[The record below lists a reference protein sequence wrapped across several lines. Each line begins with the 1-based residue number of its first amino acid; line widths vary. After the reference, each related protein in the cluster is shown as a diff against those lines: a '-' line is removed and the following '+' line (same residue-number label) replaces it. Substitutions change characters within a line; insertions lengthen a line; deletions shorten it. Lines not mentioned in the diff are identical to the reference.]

1 MKVFLAATSL
11 RPAYGGPAYSVSRLA
26 AALGHAGLDVG
37 LWSNDGSATDTS
49 LLDNAAPVRRLGGT
63 AAEALRTFGAVDVL
77 HDNGI
82 WMRHNHRLAVLAA
95 ELRVPRLVSTR
106 GMLEPWAI
114 NHKKLKKRIAW
125 RLYQR
130 GDLVSA
136 QCLHATGEPEFQ
148 TIEQLHLGVRAIVVP
163 NGIDIPLQ
171 KRADRG
177 LANSEPAANVL
188 RTVLFLGRIYPVK
201 GLPMLI
207 EAWSRVR
214 PAGWRLKI
222 AGPDE
227 SNHRAVVERAVSVAG
242 LDDQVIFLGPLAE
255 EAKRAALLE
264 AELFVLPTHS
274 ESFGVVVAEAL
285 AHSLPVLTTT
295 AAPWSMLVDHG
306 CGWWVE
312 PTVDGI
318 TEGLRQATAMSTAEL
333 AGMGE
338 KGREVALQKFRWAE
352 VARQFTSAYQ
362 LLLGSRNGV
371 MEPRFV
377 EHLFR
382 NGEAGG

>member
-26 AALGHAGLDVG
+26 AALGHAGLDIG
-37 LWSNDGSATDTS
+37 LWSSDGSATDTS
-49 LLDNAAPVRRLGGT
+49 LLDDAAPVRRLGGS
-63 AAEALRTFGAVDVL
+63 AAEAMRAFGAVDVV

-82 WMRHNHRLAVLAA
+82 WMPHNHRLTVLAA
-95 ELRVPRLVSTR
+95 ELKVPRVVSTR

-114 NHKKLKKRIAW
+114 NHKKLKKRVAW

-163 NGIDIPLQ
+163 NGIDIPPQ
-171 KRADRG
+171 KGGDPASLNPERAPD
-177 LANSEPAANVL
+177 AL

-227 SNHRAVVERAVSVAG
+227 SGHRAVVERAVSVAG
-242 LDDQVIFLGPLAE
+242 LDDQVMFLGPLAE
-255 EAKRAALLE
+255 EAKRAALLD

-318 TEGLRQATAMSTAEL
+318 TEGLRQSTAMSTGEL

-338 KGREVALQKFRWAE
+338 KGREVALQRFRWEE

-362 LLLGSRNGV
+362 LLLGSRDGGYR
-371 MEPRFV
+371 PS
-377 EHLFR
+377 FR
-382 NGEAGG
+382 